1 MPVTDRKSV
10 MMKAVVL
17 GASGATGKLVVAELL
32 ERNIKVVSITGDR
45 SAGLSSVERED
56 ASYK

>member
-1 MPVTDRKSV
+1 